1 MMRYL
6 VGRVPSLVLVL
17 LASSV
22 VAFALPRLA
31 PGDVAAAIAGADATQ
46 VQIDAIRDQLGLN
59 SPLPAQY
66 WHWISGLFHGDLG
79 QSYFKHRSVASLI
92 GDRLESTVELAL
104 VALVLV
110 ILIGMVLGILGG
122 SPRGRWARAVLDMG
136 SSLLIAVPSFLFA
149 LAAILIFG
157 IYHRWLP
164 TGGEVS
170 LLDDPW
176 IGIQYLI
183 LPAFALALA
192 PGAVVGRMLQTEMLK
207 MRNEDFVD
215 LALAKGVSPG
225 AITRRH
231 VLRNSLGSAVVGVG
245 LQAGNLIA
253 GAVVI
258 EAVFSRNGIGQLAVS
273 SVASRDFTVLQVLI
287 LGVVTVAALC
297 QILTEI
303 ILAGID
309 PRVRLGESA

>member
-1 MMRYL
+1 MLRYL
-6 VGRVPSLVLVL
+6 VGRVPSLLLVL
-17 LASSV
+17 FASSI

-31 PGDVAAAIAGADATQ
+31 PGDVAVAVAGTDSTQ
-46 VQIDAIRDQLGLN
+46 AQIDAIREQLGLN

-66 WHWISGLFHGDLG
+66 WQWISGLFHGDLG
-79 QSYFKHRSVASLI
+79 QSYFMHRSVASLI
-92 GDRLESTVELAL
+92 GERLVSTVELAL

-110 ILIGMVLGILGG
+110 ILIGTVLGVVGG
-122 SPRGRWARAVLDMG
+122 SPRGRWAQAVLNTV
-136 SSLLIAVPSFLFA
+136 SNLLIAVPSFLFA
-149 LAAILIFG
+149 LASILVFG

-170 LLDDPW
+170 LFEDPW

-207 MRNEDFVD
+207 MRGEDFVD
-215 LALAKGVSPG
+215 LALAKGVAPRR
-225 AITRRH
+225 ITTRH

-245 LQAGNLIA
+245 LQVGNLLA

-273 SVASRDFTVLQVLI
+273 SVQTRDFTVLQVLI
-287 LGVVTVAALC
+287 LGVVMVAALC
-297 QILTEI
+297 QILTEV
-303 ILAGID
+303 ILAAID
-309 PRVRLGESA
+309 PRVRIGESA